1 MRSGRR
7 FDGKGGEVDCI
18 CTDCDIVLL
27 SQSKHVGLYPYSVC
41 IVWIVICRLGN
52 ILIK

>member
-7 FDGKGGEVDCI
+7 FDGKGSEEDCI

-27 SQSKHVGLYPYSVC
+27 SQSKHVGLYTPSVLC
-41 IVWIVICRLGN
+41 G
-52 ILIK
+52 

>member
-7 FDGKGGEVDCI
+7 FDGKGGKVDCI

-27 SQSKHVGLYPYSVC
+27 SQSKHVGWPLYSVRTYC
-41 IVWIVICRLGN
+41 VGS
-52 ILIK
+52 K